1 VQGDWIIDAM
11 VKLRDEG
18 ITYCDPTHEAE
29 LEWRKKIDELSDK
42 TLIPQTKSWY
52 MGDNVPG
59 KVREQLSFAGGLR
72 WTTGLKGSLRREI
85 FITGNA
91 RLACSI
97 AH

>member
-1 VQGDWIIDAM
+1 MEVQGDWIVDAM
-11 VKLRDEG
+11 VRLRDEN

-59 KVREQLSFAGGLR
+59 KVREQLSFAGGFPLYYELTR
-72 WTTGLKGSLRREI
+72 SVLNNGFEG
-85 FITGNA
+85 FITA
-91 RLACSI
+91 
-97 AH
+97 